1 MSKPDVVEDERVTTN
16 VSRLFRRLQ
25 KILRDGMK
33 TGRQTSNPL

>member
-25 KILRDGMK
+25 KIYAME
-33 TGRQTSNPL
+33 